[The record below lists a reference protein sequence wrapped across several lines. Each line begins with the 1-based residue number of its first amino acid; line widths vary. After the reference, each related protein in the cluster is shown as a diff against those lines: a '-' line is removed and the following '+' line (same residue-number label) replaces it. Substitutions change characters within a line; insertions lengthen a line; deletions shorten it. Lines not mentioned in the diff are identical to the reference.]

1 MRPIR
6 LSMSAFGPY
15 ADQTIL
21 DMDALGA
28 SGLYLISGPTGA
40 GKTSI
45 FDGICY
51 ALYGEASGNLRSA
64 SMLRSKY
71 AAPETKT
78 EVELV
83 FAHGE
88 EQYTIRRNPEY
99 LMAKRGGGEKKVLA
113 GAQLTLPDGN
123 IVTKIRA
130 VDDAITEILGVTR
143 EQFSQIVM
151 LAQGEFLKLLTA
163 GTKDRQEIF
172 RNLFH
177 TGPYQTL
184 QYRLEELRKA
194 VYGKR
199 EDAKKSVNQ
208 YVQGIYA
215 PDQETFQIRLEKLK
229 EQEYPI
235 GEVQEY
241 LTEALLADEEKE
253 QTIRQ
258 RLQELEQDLTVVNTN
273 IGKATEIDKSK
284 RQLKLARDEYE
295 REQPQVKVLEK
306 ALQQAKEQLAGKD
319 ALQTEIARIDAE
331 LPKYTKQAELTDRI
345 DRTRID
351 LETHEKQLQKKTDT
365 SVKKKELMVQLKQE
379 LEQLGDAG
387 VELQK
392 LLTEQ
397 ENCAMRQE
405 QLEQLQTESKRLEQD
420 RQKLTRLQ
428 SQYAQIDQSYQ
439 EIKAV
444 YDRMDQAF
452 RDGQA
457 GILAQTLR
465 ENIPCPVCGS
475 LSHPHPASLK
485 ADVPGEQELKQK
497 KQEVEKAAGQALD
510 ASKQAGEQRQAVA
523 LGEEALMQSAGRLF
537 GDGCDIEACLEEAMV
552 AERKRRTTIK
562 ERLQA
567 EQARMQRK
575 SELEKQIP
583 QIEQEQELLEQQQK
597 ELLLQ
602 VTSEHKQLEEL
613 GLQRA
618 ELQKELS
625 FADPKEA
632 QTKKKQ
638 LEQQMTDLQS
648 RYDEKEKQF
657 RIQNEKIHALQGR
670 ITGLE
675 KSLEYTM
682 TLDLENE
689 RQKSTDL
696 TAEIRALRQQQQT
709 ILTRKTTNLD
719 QKRGIEEKSKE
730 MQRLEQDYQWIA
742 ALANTANGKVG
753 PGKERIM
760 LETYVQMAYFDRI
773 IRRANLRLQKMSA
786 SQYELIRMETA
797 ADKRS
802 QSGLELNVKDH
813 YNGTVRSVKSLSG
826 GESFLAS
833 LSLALGLSD
842 EVQANAGGI
851 RIETMYVDEG
861 FGTLDSETLEQAY
874 RALADL
880 SEGNR
885 LVGII
890 SHVAEL
896 KEKIDKQIIVTKE
909 ISGGSHVRM
918 EL

>member
-229 EQEYPI
+229 DQEYPI

-258 RLQELEQDLTVVNTN
+258 RLQELEQDLIVVNTN
-273 IGKATEIDKSK
+273 IGKATEIDKFK

-331 LPKYTKQAELTDRI
+331 LPKYTK
-345 DRTRID
+345 
-351 LETHEKQLQKKTDT
+351 
-365 SVKKKELMVQLKQE
+365 
-379 LEQLGDAG
+379 
-387 VELQK
+387 
-392 LLTEQ
+392 
-397 ENCAMRQE
+397 
-405 QLEQLQTESKRLEQD
+405 
-420 RQKLTRLQ
+420 
-428 SQYAQIDQSYQ
+428 
-439 EIKAV
+439 
-444 YDRMDQAF
+444 
-452 RDGQA
+452 
-457 GILAQTLR
+457 
-465 ENIPCPVCGS
+465 
-475 LSHPHPASLK
+475 
-485 ADVPGEQELKQK
+485 
-497 KQEVEKAAGQALD
+497 
-510 ASKQAGEQRQAVA
+510 
-523 LGEEALMQSAGRLF
+523 
-537 GDGCDIEACLEEAMV
+537 
-552 AERKRRTTIK
+552 
-562 ERLQA
+562 
-567 EQARMQRK
+567 
-575 SELEKQIP
+575 
-583 QIEQEQELLEQQQK
+583 
-597 ELLLQ
+597 
-602 VTSEHKQLEEL
+602 
-613 GLQRA
+613 
-618 ELQKELS
+618 
-625 FADPKEA
+625 
-632 QTKKKQ
+632 
-638 LEQQMTDLQS
+638 
-648 RYDEKEKQF
+648 
-657 RIQNEKIHALQGR
+657 
-670 ITGLE
+670 
-675 KSLEYTM
+675 
-682 TLDLENE
+682 
-689 RQKSTDL
+689 
-696 TAEIRALRQQQQT
+696 
-709 ILTRKTTNLD
+709 
-719 QKRGIEEKSKE
+719 
-730 MQRLEQDYQWIA
+730 
-742 ALANTANGKVG
+742 
-753 PGKERIM
+753 
-760 LETYVQMAYFDRI
+760 
-773 IRRANLRLQKMSA
+773 
-786 SQYELIRMETA
+786 
-797 ADKRS
+797 
-802 QSGLELNVKDH
+802 
-813 YNGTVRSVKSLSG
+813 
-826 GESFLAS
+826 
-833 LSLALGLSD
+833 
-842 EVQANAGGI
+842 
-851 RIETMYVDEG
+851 
-861 FGTLDSETLEQAY
+861 
-874 RALADL
+874 
-880 SEGNR
+880 
-885 LVGII
+885 
-890 SHVAEL
+890 
-896 KEKIDKQIIVTKE
+896 
-909 ISGGSHVRM
+909 
-918 EL
+918 